1 MIMQYTEAFYFAGT
15 ILEPKNQKW
24 FVSNQ
29 YFWLEIRDAHI
40 LLFPA
45 VLISQEPWNQRTMVP
60 NPLNFWIGIGK
71 KRKKEK
77 KIKAVE
83 KKQ

>member
-1 MIMQYTEAFYFAGT
+1 MICSIMIMQYTEAFYFAGT

-45 VLISQEPWNQRTMVP
+45 VLISQEPWNQRTRFQI
-60 NPLNFWIGIGK
+60 LSIF
-71 KRKKEK
+71 EL
-77 KIKAVE
+77 E
-83 KKQ
+83 